1 MRKFDTTPKPAFL
14 LAMRNQRWTVQGA
27 LSELVDNGFGP
38 GRGNASRV
46 DIIHDTTNRIITVL
60 DDGQGMESIGRLF
73 QLGNTIGR
81 CPGDIGLYGSG
92 GTMAVLWLAS
102 VVDVWSLK
110 NGFVSHDAVDWPDQ
124 INRDTYPEI
133 SVDWEMATPAT
144 TPAPLLSLGHG
155 TMIRIKLSRERTLI
169 PSNIRRDLFKTYA
182 PALRIGKKL
191 VWTTV
196 TKGKTQEEITLTD
209 PLILPDDPA
218 RQIKFDLT
226 LEVRGEHLSVFGSIG
241 MIDDLPLSQSFVSV
255 GYGARVITKTR
266 DCYSSPDGSL
276 KFDGTGIAGWIQ
288 LGDGWQPYLSTT
300 KDAVNDQPVWDA
312 LMGHIFTQIRP
323 LLEKVQED
331 VFDLTFSDIAVNLEQ
346 AFNAQSKANIE
357 VHYAK
362 ESPPGDLPGTGG
374 RGDDENE
381 PKASARDPGDDTPK
395 ESPAICRVKIYRQSD
410 DQMKGVLCRAV
421 IMSDAH
427 SQDFGVEVNQDHPSM
442 QEAMK
447 QRPINRMALLAWI
460 VAEIGKELPFHP
472 ELLRRVV
479 PKRMLDNILGENDRE
494 QGRIVTRLLIDR
506 ACKPKKAAA

>member
-46 DIIHDTTNRIITVL
+46 EIIHDTTNRVITVL

-92 GTMAVLWLAS
+92 GTMAILWLAS

-110 NGFVSHDAVDWPDQ
+110 SGVVSHDSVDWLEQ

-133 SVDWEMATPAT
+133 SEDWKTATPAN
-144 TPAPLLSLGHG
+144 TPAPLLTLGHG

-191 VWTTV
+191 VWATA
-196 TKGKTQEEITLTD
+196 TKGKTQEEIFLAD
-209 PLILPDDPA
+209 PLIMPDDPA
-218 RQIKFDLT
+218 RLINFDLT
-226 LEVRGEHLSVFGSIG
+226 LEVRDEHLTVFGSIG
-241 MIDDLPLSQSFVSV
+241 MIDDLPLSQSLVSV

-323 LLEKVQED
+323 LLEKVQEN

-346 AFNAQSKANIE
+346 AFNSQSKANIE

-362 ESPPGDLPGTGG
+362 EFPPEDLPGTGG
-374 RGDDENE
+374 RGDEDNSRRHRHALPAMRR
-381 PKASARDPGDDTPK
+381 PKN
-395 ESPAICRVKIYRQSD
+395 
-410 DQMKGVLCRAV
+410 
-421 IMSDAH
+421 H
-427 SQDFGVEVNQDHPSM
+427 
-442 QEAMK
+442 
-447 QRPINRMALLAWI
+447 QR
-460 VAEIGKELPFHP
+460 F
-472 ELLRRVV
+472 
-479 PKRMLDNILGENDRE
+479 
-494 QGRIVTRLLIDR
+494 
-506 ACKPKKAAA
+506 AA